1 MSSSPIGSATSRID
15 ARLKVTG
22 GALYAADNN
31 PPGLCYGYLILST
44 IGKGT
49 ITAMNTSAATSA
61 PGVLAV
67 YTPFNPVKLYAYGGD
82 ENDEFTPPLQDAN
95 VRYYGQVIGLVVAQ
109 TFEQARDAA
118 ELVTTSYAPQTPATS
133 FPGAAKVPAASAAT
147 VSQTY
152 TTSMVHHHAMEP
164 HATVASW
171 TNGHL
176 TVYTATQGA
185 PLVVSRLANAL
196 GVAGGNIHMI
206 NPYVGGAFGGKWGN
220 WAHTPLTA
228 AAAQALN
235 KPIKTVLTREQVF
248 TVVGHRPM
256 TSQTV
261 TIAASS
267 DGTITSL
274 THNGTASKSN
284 SSKFTEGPSTV
295 SNITYAAG
303 SITTN
308 KNTVDLDIPA
318 TTIMRAPSEAN
329 GSFALECAI
338 DELAVELNMD
348 PLALRE
354 KNYANTVPNGGKPWS
369 SKHLAECY
377 STGAAAFGWSKR
389 NPQPGQVLDGDWY
402 VGLGMATAIY
412 QASRSNATLKVR
424 LRSDGTALVAGT
436 GSDAGTG
443 QATVF
448 AILGAVA
455 LGIPVTQVTAQLGD
469 STLPTAANAGGS
481 SSTASN
487 GSAVTIAA
495 QAVIT
500 ALIQAAIST
509 SGSPFKGKSA
519 ANVKWKNGNLT
530 SGSTTIGFG
539 PLLTKMN
546 MAGVEATGTASKTT
560 TAGYSYYSFGAHF
573 CEVRVNKWTAEPRVS
588 RLLSVMDAGTIVDSK
603 TARSQIMGGMIM
615 GVGQALLEGSVLETS
630 GRIANA
636 NLASYLLLVNAD
648 LPHIDVTFLNYP
660 DTKFTPIGMRGIGEL
675 GIIGASASVAN
686 AIYNATGKRVRGLP
700 ITLDKLL

>member
-1 MSSSPIGSATSRID
+1 MSASPIGSATSRID

-31 PPGLCYGYLILST
+31 PSGLCYGYLILST

-49 ITAMNTSAATSA
+49 VTAMNTSAATVS

-67 YTPFNPVKLYAYGGD
+67 YTPFNPVKIYAYGGD
-82 ENDEFTPPLQDAN
+82 ENDEFTPPLQDKN

-118 ELVTTSYAPQTPATS
+118 DLVTTTYSPQTPATS
-133 FPGAAKVPAASAAT
+133 FPGAPTVPDATSAT

-152 TTSMVHHHAMEP
+152 TTSMVHHNAMEP

-171 TNGHL
+171 NNGHL
-176 TVYTATQGA
+176 TIYTATQGT
-185 PLVVSRLANAL
+185 PLVVSRMANAL
-196 GVAGGNIHMI
+196 GVASGNIHVI

-256 TSQTV
+256 TTQTV
-261 TIAASS
+261 TITASS
-267 DGTITSL
+267 SGTISAL
-274 THNGTASKSN
+274 THDGTASKSN
-284 SSKFTEGPSTV
+284 SSNFSEGPATV
-295 SNITYAAG
+295 SNTAYAAG
-303 SITTN
+303 TITTG
-308 KNTVDLDIPA
+308 KTLVDLDIPA

-329 GSFALECAI
+329 GSFALESAM
-338 DELAVELNMD
+338 DELAVALNMD
-348 PLALRE
+348 PLALRQ

-377 STGAAAFGWSKR
+377 TTGATAFGWSKR
-389 NPQPGQVLDGDWY
+389 NPKPGQVLDGDWY

-424 LRSDGTALVAGT
+424 LQSDGTALVAGT

-448 AILGAVA
+448 AILGAAA

-487 GSAVTIAA
+487 GSAVAIAA
-495 QAVIT
+495 QAVIA
-500 ALIQAAIST
+500 ALIQTAITT

-519 ANVKWKNGNLT
+519 SSVTWKNGNLT
-530 SGSTTIGFG
+530 SGSTTMSFG
-539 PLLTKMN
+539 TLLTKIN
-546 MAGVEATGTASKTT
+546 IAGVEANGTASKTT
-560 TAGYSYYSFGAHF
+560 ASGYSYNSFGAHF

-588 RLLSVMDAGTIVDSK
+588 RLLAVMDAGTIVDSK

-615 GVGQALLEGSVLETS
+615 GIGQALLEGSVLEAT
-630 GRIANA
+630 GRIANG
-636 NLASYLLLVNAD
+636 NLASYLVPVNAD

-675 GIIGASASVAN
+675 GIIGAAAAVAN
-686 AIYNATGKRVRGLP
+686 AIYNATGKRIRGLP

>member
-31 PPGLCYGYLILST
+31 PTGLCYGYLILST

-118 ELVTTSYAPQTPATS
+118 ELVTTSYSSQTPTTA
-133 FPGAAKVPAASAAT
+133 FPGAPTVPAAAT

-171 TNGHL
+171 SSGHL
-176 TVYTATQGA
+176 TIYTATQGT

-196 GVAGGNIHMI
+196 GVAGGNIHVI

-274 THNGTASKSN
+274 THDGTASKSN
-284 SSKFTEGPSTV
+284 SSNFTEGPSTV

-308 KNTVDLDIPA
+308 KSTVDLDIPA

-348 PLALRE
+348 PLALRQ

-377 STGAAAFGWSKR
+377 TTGATAFDWSKR
-389 NPQPGQVLDGDWY
+389 NPAPGQVLDGDWY

-455 LGIPVTQVTAQLGD
+455 LGIPVAQVTAQLGD

-481 SSTASN
+481 SSFIFRYLSCSSSKQSIGKDTGTDSFSCDFEDVSCLPMAKQLDTSWLNISHSSTSFPIFLSFSSFAFCINCINALLTRVSSIGSTARQDSRNVLCATRASVRLFMTASTM
-487 GSAVTIAA
+487 S
-495 QAVIT
+495 
-500 ALIQAAIST
+500 
-509 SGSPFKGKSA
+509 FKK
-519 ANVKWKNGNLT
+519 
-530 SGSTTIGFG
+530 
-539 PLLTKMN
+539 
-546 MAGVEATGTASKTT
+546 
-560 TAGYSYYSFGAHF
+560 
-573 CEVRVNKWTAEPRVS
+573 
-588 RLLSVMDAGTIVDSK
+588 VDLHAK
-603 TARSQIMGGMIM
+603 
-615 GVGQALLEGSVLETS
+615 
-630 GRIANA
+630 
-636 NLASYLLLVNAD
+636 
-648 LPHIDVTFLNYP
+648 
-660 DTKFTPIGMRGIGEL
+660 L
-675 GIIGASASVAN
+675 GIIPS
-686 AIYNATGKRVRGLP
+686 
-700 ITLDKLL
+700 LLT

>member
-1 MSSSPIGSATSRID
+1 MSSSPIGSATSRVD

-22 GALYAADNN
+22 GAVYAADNN
-31 PPGLCYGYLILST
+31 PSGLCYGYLILST
-44 IGKGT
+44 IGRGT
-49 ITAMNTSAATSA
+49 ITAMNTSAAAAS

-67 YTPFNPVKLYAYGGD
+67 YTPFNPLKINAYGGD
-82 ENDEFTPPLQDAN
+82 ENDEFTPPLQDKN

-118 ELVTTSYAPQTPATS
+118 DQVTTAYSPQTPATS
-133 FPGAAKVPAASAAT
+133 FPGAPVVPGLAT
-147 VSQTY
+147 QTY
-152 TTSMVHHHAMEP
+152 TTSIVHHHAMEP

-171 TNGHL
+171 SGGHL
-176 TVYTATQGA
+176 TIYTATQGT
-185 PLVVSRLANAL
+185 PLVVSRMANAL
-196 GVAGGNIHMI
+196 GVSSGNIHVI

-228 AAAQALN
+228 AAALALN
-235 KPIKTVLTREQVF
+235 KPVKTVLTREQVF

-261 TIAASS
+261 TMTASS
-267 DGTITSL
+267 DGTITAL

-284 SSKFTEGPSTV
+284 SSNFTENPATV
-295 SNITYAAG
+295 ATTGYAAG
-303 SITTN
+303 SIKTGKT
-308 KNTVDLDIPA
+308 TVDLDIPA

-329 GSFALECAI
+329 GSFALESAI
-338 DELAVELNMD
+338 DELAVSLNMD
-348 PLALRE
+348 PLALRQ
-354 KNYANTVPNGGKPWS
+354 KNYANTVPGGTKPWS

-377 STGAAAFGWSKR
+377 TTGASAFGWSKR
-389 NPQPGQVLDGDWY
+389 SLKPGQVLDGDWY
-402 VGLGMATAIY
+402 VGLGMATAVY

-448 AILGAVA
+448 AILGAAA
-455 LGIPVTQVTAQLGD
+455 LGIPVAQVNAELGD

-487 GSAVTIAA
+487 GSAVAIAA
-495 QAVIT
+495 QAAIT

-519 ANVKWKNGNLT
+519 VSVTWRNGNLT

-539 PLLTKMN
+539 PLLTKMKT
-546 MAGVEATGTASKTT
+546 AGVEATGTASKTT
-560 TAGYSYYSFGAHF
+560 TPGYSYYSFGAHF

-588 RLLSVMDAGTIVDSK
+588 RLLAVMDAGTIIDST

-615 GVGQALLEGSVLETS
+615 GIGQALLEGSVLETS

-636 NLASYLLLVNAD
+636 NLASYLLPVHAD

-660 DTKFTPIGMRGIGEL
+660 DTRFTPIGMRGIGEL
-675 GIIGASASVAN
+675 GIIGVAAAIAN
-686 AIYNATGKRVRGLP
+686 AVYNATGKRVRSLP

>member
-1 MSSSPIGSATSRID
+1 MSSSPIGSATARVD

-22 GALYAADNN
+22 GAVYAADNN
-31 PPGLCYGYLILST
+31 PSGLCYGYLILST

-49 ITAMNTSAATSA
+49 ITAMNTSAATAS

-67 YTPFNPVKLYAYGGD
+67 YTPFNPLTINAYGGD
-82 ENDEFTPPLQDAN
+82 ENDEFTPPLQDKF

-118 ELVTTSYAPQTPATS
+118 DQVTTAYSPQTPTTS
-133 FPGAAKVPAASAAT
+133 FPGAPVVPGLAT
-147 VSQTY
+147 QTY
-152 TTSMVHHHAMEP
+152 TTSIVHHHAMEP

-171 TNGHL
+171 SGGHL
-176 TVYTATQGA
+176 TIYTATQGT
-185 PLVVSRLANAL
+185 PLVVSRMANAL
-196 GVAGGNIHMI
+196 GVSSGNIHVI

-228 AAAQALN
+228 AAALALN
-235 KPIKTVLTREQVF
+235 KPVKTVLTREQVF

-261 TIAASS
+261 TMTASS
-267 DGTITSL
+267 DGTITAL

-284 SSKFTEGPSTV
+284 SSNFTENPATV
-295 SNITYAAG
+295 ATTGYAAG
-303 SITTN
+303 SIKTGKT
-308 KNTVDLDIPA
+308 TVDLDIPA

-329 GSFALECAI
+329 GSFALESAI
-338 DELAVELNMD
+338 DELAVSLNMD
-348 PLALRE
+348 PLALRQ
-354 KNYANTVPNGGKPWS
+354 KNYANTVPGGTKPWS

-377 STGAAAFGWSKR
+377 ATGASAFGWSKR
-389 NPQPGQVLDGDWY
+389 NLKPGQVLDGDWY
-402 VGLGMATAIY
+402 VGLGMATAVY

-448 AILGAVA
+448 AILGAAA
-455 LGIPVTQVTAQLGD
+455 LGIPVAQVNAELGD

-487 GSAVTIAA
+487 GSAVAIAA
-495 QAVIT
+495 QAAIT

-509 SGSPFKGKSA
+509 SGSPFTGKSA
-519 ANVKWKNGNLT
+519 GSVTWNNGNLT

-539 PLLTKMN
+539 PLLTKMKT
-546 MAGVEATGTASKTT
+546 AGVEATGTASKTT
-560 TAGYSYYSFGAHF
+560 TPGYSYYSFGAHF

-588 RLLSVMDAGTIVDSK
+588 RLLAVMDAGTIIDSK

-615 GVGQALLEGSVLETS
+615 GIGQALLEGSVLETS

-636 NLASYLLLVNAD
+636 NLASYLLPVNAD

-675 GIIGASASVAN
+675 GIIGVAAAIAN
-686 AIYNATGKRVRGLP
+686 AVYNATGKRVRSLP

>member
-1 MSSSPIGSATSRID
+1 MSRSPIGSATTRID

-22 GALYAADNN
+22 GAVYAADNN
-31 PPGLCYGYLILST
+31 PTGLCYGYLILST

-49 ITAMNTSAATSA
+49 VTAMNTSAATAA

-67 YTPFNPVKLYAYGGD
+67 YTPFNPLKLYAYGGD
-82 ENDEFTPPLQDAN
+82 ENDEPNPPLQDKN

-118 ELVTTSYAPQTPATS
+118 ELVTTTYSSQTPTTS
-133 FPGAAKVPAASAAT
+133 FPNAPVVPHTAT

-152 TTSMVHHHAMEP
+152 TTSIVHHHAMEP

-171 TNGHL
+171 SNGHL
-176 TVYTATQGA
+176 TIYTATQGT
-185 PLVVSRLANAL
+185 PLVVSRMANAL
-196 GVAGGNIHMI
+196 GVASGNIHVI

-228 AAAQALN
+228 AAALALN
-235 KPIKTVLTREQVF
+235 KPVKTVLTREQVF

-261 TIAASS
+261 TISASS
-267 DGTITSL
+267 DGTITAL

-284 SSKFTEGPSTV
+284 ASNFTENPATV
-295 SNITYAAG
+295 STTGYSAG
-303 SITTN
+303 KITTN
-308 KNTVDLDIPA
+308 KTTVDLDVPA

-338 DELAVELNMD
+338 DELAVALNMD
-348 PLALRE
+348 PLALRQ
-354 KNYANTVPNGGKPWS
+354 KNYASTVPGGTKPWS

-377 STGAAAFGWSKR
+377 TTGASAFGWSKR
-389 NPQPGQVLDGDWY
+389 NEKPAKVLDGDWY

-412 QASRSNATLKVR
+412 QASRGNATVKVR
-424 LRSDGTALVAGT
+424 LQSNGTALVAGT

-448 AILGAVA
+448 AILGAAA
-455 LGIPVTQVTAQLGD
+455 LGIPVAQVTAQLGD

-487 GSAVTIAA
+487 GSAVAIAA

-509 SGSPFKGKSA
+509 SGSPFKGTSA
-519 ANVKWKNGNLT
+519 SNVTWKNGNLT

-539 PLLTKMN
+539 ALLGKMN

-560 TAGYSYYSFGAHF
+560 TSGYSYYSFGAHF

-603 TARSQIMGGMIM
+603 TARSQIMGGVIM
-615 GVGQALLEGSVLETS
+615 GIGQALLEGSVLETS

-636 NLASYLLLVNAD
+636 NLASYLVPVNAD

-660 DTKFTPIGMRGIGEL
+660 DTRFTPIGMRGIGEL
-675 GIIGASASVAN
+675 GIIGVAAAVAN
-686 AIYNATGKRVRGLP
+686 AVYNACGKRVRSLP